1 MTGFFGQALL
11 YIVPFLLVLTFIVT
25 IHELGHFLVAR
36 AFGVKVDRFSI
47 GFGKTIV
54 ARTDKHGTEWR
65 MAWLPLG
72 GYVKFSGDLDASSV
86 PDQAGLAE
94 LKQRVI
100 AENGPG
106 AERDYFH
113 FKPIWQRA
121 LIVAAGPAANFLL
134 AIVLFTILFSVVG
147 ERIVAPRVVQV
158 APDSPAAA
166 AGFAP
171 RDLIVSVNGRPV
183 VENADVTRMV
193 IMSAGDP
200 MTFIVQRE
208 GGPVTLTATP
218 RRVLV
223 DDEIAGRVRIAQIG
237 LMMGPIVSADYRFR
251 RLNPVEAFGSGI
263 DMIGSTV
270 GTTATYI
277 GRIFMGKES
286 GDLLNGPIGIAKA
299 AGGVTQQ
306 AVDASSDPAW
316 MARNLA
322 LTFISF
328 AAIVSI
334 GIGIVNLL
342 PIPVLDG
349 GHLLFYAYEAVA
361 RRPVPAR
368 VQEVGYRVGLA
379 LLAGLMLFATW
390 NDLQKLSLFKFL
402 GGLACRAD
410 ASPRWFPV

>member
-1 MTGFFGQALL
+1 MLNVLGQILI

-36 AFGVKVDRFSI
+36 AFGVKIDRFSV
-47 GFGKTIV
+47 GFGKTIFS
-54 ARTDKHGTEWR
+54 RLDRHGTEWR

-94 LKQRVI
+94 LRQRVI

-134 AIVLFTILFSVVG
+134 AMVLFTVLFSVVG
-147 ERIVAPRVVQV
+147 EQVIAPRVASAV
-158 APDSPAAA
+158 PGSPAAE
-166 AGFAP
+166 AGFQP
-171 RDLIVSVNGRPV
+171 RDLILAINGKPITDRQ
-183 VENADVTRMV
+183 DVTRV
-193 IMSAGDP
+193 VVMSAGDP
-200 MTFIVQRE
+200 IRFTVDRGGRE
-208 GGPVTLTATP
+208 LVLTATP
-218 RRVLV
+218 ERQLV
-223 DDEIAGRVRIAQIG
+223 DDQIAGRVRIAQVG
-237 LMMGPIVSADYRFR
+237 LQMLPLPGDLSFR
-251 RLNPVEAFGSGI
+251 RLNPVEAFGKGVET
-263 DMIGSTV
+263 IGSTV
-270 GTTATYI
+270 ATTGTYI
-277 GRIFMGKES
+277 GRIFAGKES

-299 AGGVTQQ
+299 AGGVTEQ
-306 AVDASSDPAW
+306 AMAATPDPGL
-316 MARNLA
+316 MAANLA
-322 LTFISF
+322 LTFLSF
-328 AAIVSI
+328 AALVSI

-349 GHLLFYAYEAVA
+349 GHLLFYGYEAVA

-368 VQEVGYRVGLA
+368 VQEAGYRVGLA

-402 GGLACRAD
+402 GGLA
-410 ASPRWFPV
+410 

>member
-1 MTGFFGQALL
+1 MTGFLGQALL

-36 AFGVKVDRFSI
+36 AFSVKIDRFSV
-47 GFGKTIV
+47 GFGRTIISRV
-54 ARTDKHGTEWR
+54 DRRGTEWR
-65 MAWLPLG
+65 LAWLPLG

-86 PDQAGLAE
+86 PDEAGLAE
-94 LKQRVI
+94 LRRRVI

-113 FKPIWQRA
+113 FKPVWQRA

-134 AIVLFTILFSVVG
+134 AMVLFTLLFSVVG
-147 ERIVAPRVVQV
+147 ERIMAPRVLQV
-158 APDSPAAA
+158 TPGSPAAE
-166 AGFAP
+166 AGFRP
-171 RDLIVSVNGRPV
+171 RDLIVAVNGRPV
-183 VENADVTRMV
+183 VDGSEVTRTVM
-193 IMSAGDP
+193 MSAGDP
-200 MTFIVQRE
+200 LSFTVRRD
-208 GGPVTLTATP
+208 GGAVTLTATP
-218 RRVLV
+218 ERRLE
-223 DDEIAGRVRIAQIG
+223 DDEIAGRVRVARIG
-237 LMMGPIVSADYRFR
+237 LGLGPMVQSDYSFR
-251 RLNPVEAFGSGI
+251 RLNPLEAFGKGVET
-263 DMIGSTV
+263 IGSTV
-270 GTTATYI
+270 ATTATYI
-277 GRIFMGKES
+277 GRIFVGKES

-306 AVDASSDPAW
+306 AVSANPDPGW
-316 MARNLA
+316 MAANLA
-322 LTFISF
+322 LTFLSF
-328 AAIVSI
+328 AALVSI

-349 GHLLFYAYEAVA
+349 GHLLFYGYEAVA

-402 GGLACRAD
+402 GGLA
-410 ASPRWFPV
+410 

>member
-1 MTGFFGQALL
+1 MTGFLGQTLL

-47 GFGKTIV
+47 GFGRTIV
-54 ARTDKHGTEWR
+54 SRTDRRGTEWR
-65 MAWLPLG
+65 LAWLPLG

-86 PDQAGLAE
+86 PDEAGLAE
-94 LKQRVI
+94 LRRRVI

-121 LIVAAGPAANFLL
+121 LIVAAGPAANFVL
-134 AIVLFTILFSVVG
+134 AMVLFTLLFTAVG
-147 ERIVAPRVVQV
+147 EQVLAPRVAQVQ
-158 APDSPAAA
+158 AGSPAAA
-166 AGFAP
+166 AGFQP
-171 RDLIVSVNGRPV
+171 NDLIRAIDGRPV
-183 VENADVTRMV
+183 ADTSEVTRTVM
-193 IMSAGDP
+193 MSAGDP
-200 MTFIVQRE
+200 LRFTVDRGGREIV
-208 GGPVTLTATP
+208 LTATP
-218 RRVLV
+218 ERRLEN
-223 DDEIAGRVRIAQIG
+223 DQIAGRVRIARIG
-237 LMMGPIVSADYRFR
+237 LGMDRRIEDFSFR
-251 RLNPVEAFGSGI
+251 RLNPVEAFGKGI
-263 DMIGSTV
+263 ETIGSTV
-270 GTTATYI
+270 STTATYI
-277 GRIFMGKES
+277 GRIFVGKES

-306 AVDASSDPAW
+306 AVAANPDPGW
-316 MARNLA
+316 MAANLA
-322 LTFISF
+322 LTFLSF
-328 AAIVSI
+328 AALVSI

-349 GHLLFYAYEAVA
+349 GHLLFYGYEAVA

-402 GGLACRAD
+402 GGLA
-410 ASPRWFPV
+410 

>member
-1 MTGFFGQALL
+1 MTGFLGQALL

-36 AFGVKVDRFSI
+36 RFGVKVDRFSI
-47 GFGKTIV
+47 GFGRTIV

-65 MAWLPLG
+65 LAWLPLG

-94 LKQRVI
+94 LRQRVI

-113 FKPIWQRA
+113 FKPVWQRA

-134 AIVLFTILFSVVG
+134 ALVLFTILFSVIG
-147 ERIVAPRVVQV
+147 ERIAAPRVAAVV
-158 APDSPAAA
+158 PGSPAAE
-166 AGFAP
+166 AGFLPSDRIVAINN
-171 RDLIVSVNGRPV
+171 RLIQDQS
-183 VENADVTRMV
+183 EVTQTV

-200 MTFIVQRE
+200 LRFTVDRAGRQLE
-208 GGPVTLTATP
+208 LVATP
-218 RRVLV
+218 RRVV
-223 DDEIAGRVRIAQIG
+223 QDDELSGRIRVAQIG
-237 LMMGPIVSADYRFR
+237 LALRPLQEDYRFR
-251 RLNPVEAFGSGI
+251 RLNPLEATGKGAE
-263 DMIGSTV
+263 MIGTTV
-270 GTTATYI
+270 ATTGTYI
-277 GRIFMGKES
+277 GRIFTGKES
-286 GDLLNGPIGIAKA
+286 GDLLSGPIGIARA
-299 AGGVTQQ
+299 AGGATRQ
-306 AVDASSDPAW
+306 AVAADPDPGYIA
-316 MARNLA
+316 ANLA
-322 LTFISF
+322 LTFLQF

-402 GGLACRAD
+402 GGFA
-410 ASPRWFPV
+410 

>member
-1 MTGFFGQALL
+1 MTGFLGQALL

-36 AFGVKVDRFSI
+36 AFGVKIDRFSV
-47 GFGKTIV
+47 GFGKTIFS
-54 ARTDKHGTEWR
+54 RNDRHGTEWR

-86 PDQAGLAE
+86 PDQAGLDE
-94 LKQRVI
+94 LRQRVI

-121 LIVAAGPAANFLL
+121 LIVFAGPAANFLL
-134 AIVLFTILFSVVG
+134 ALVLFTVLFSVIG
-147 ERIVAPRVVQV
+147 ERIVAPRVATV
-158 APDSPAAA
+158 SEGTPAAA
-166 AGFAP
+166 AGFRP
-171 RDLIVSVNGRPV
+171 GDLIVAVNGRPV
-183 VENADVTRMV
+183 EDGAEVTRLVM
-193 IMSAGDP
+193 MSAGDP
-200 MTFIVQRE
+200 LIFNVQRA

-218 RRVLV
+218 ERRLEN
-223 DDEIAGRVRIAQIG
+223 DELAGRVRIARIG
-237 LMMGPIVSADYRFR
+237 LGMGPLVSADYRFR
-251 RLNPVEAFGSGI
+251 RLNPVEAAGKGVET
-263 DMIGSTV
+263 IGATV
-270 GTTATYI
+270 STTATYI
-277 GRIFMGKES
+277 GRIFIGKES

-299 AGGVTQQ
+299 AGGVTRM
-306 AVDASSDPAW
+306 AVEANPDPGLIA
-316 MARNLA
+316 ANLA
-322 LTFISF
+322 LTFLSF
-328 AAIVSI
+328 AALVSI

-349 GHLLFYAYEAVA
+349 GHLLFYGYEAVA

-402 GGLACRAD
+402 GGFA
-410 ASPRWFPV
+410 

>member
-134 AIVLFTILFSVVG
+134 AMVLFTILFSVVG

-208 GGPVTLTATP
+208 GGPVSLTATP

-402 GGLACRAD
+402 GGLA
-410 ASPRWFPV
+410 

>member
-1 MTGFFGQALL
+1 MTGFLGQALL

-36 AFGVKVDRFSI
+36 AFGVKIDRFSI

-54 ARTDKHGTEWR
+54 SRVDRRGTEWR

-72 GYVKFSGDLDASSV
+72 GYVKFSGDLDPSSV
-86 PDQAGLAE
+86 PDEAGLAE
-94 LKQRVI
+94 LRRRVI

-134 AIVLFTILFSVVG
+134 AMVLFTLLFSAVG
-147 ERIVAPRVVQV
+147 EQILAPRVATVV
-158 APDSPAAA
+158 PDSPAAE
-166 AGFAP
+166 AGFQP
-171 RDLIVSVNGRPV
+171 GDLVVQVNDRRV
-183 VENADVTRMV
+183 VDFNEFERAIM
-193 IMSAGDP
+193 MSAGDAMRFTVDRGGREVVLTGTP
-200 MTFIVQRE
+200 QRRLE
-208 GGPVTLTATP
+208 DNP
-218 RRVLV
+218 
-223 DDEIAGRVRIAQIG
+223 IAGQVRIARIG
-237 LMMGPIVSADYRFR
+237 VIMDRRASDFSFR
-251 RLNPVEAFGSGI
+251 RLNPVEAFGKGI
-263 DMIGSTV
+263 ETIGSTV

-277 GRIFMGKES
+277 GRIFAGKES

-299 AGGVTQQ
+299 AGGVTQL
-306 AVDASSDPAW
+306 AVAANPDPGW
-316 MARNLA
+316 MAANLA
-322 LTFISF
+322 LTFLSF
-328 AAIVSI
+328 AAVVSI

-349 GHLLFYAYEAVA
+349 GHLLFYGYEAVA

-402 GGLACRAD
+402 GGLA
-410 ASPRWFPV
+410 

>member
-1 MTGFFGQALL
+1 MTGFLGQALL

-36 AFGVKVDRFSI
+36 AFGVKIDRFSV
-47 GFGKTIV
+47 GFGKTIFS
-54 ARTDKHGTEWR
+54 RLDRHGTEWR

-86 PDQAGLAE
+86 PDQAGLDE
-94 LKQRVI
+94 LRQRVI

-121 LIVAAGPAANFLL
+121 LIVFAGPAANFLL
-134 AIVLFTILFSVVG
+134 ALVLFTVLFSVIG
-147 ERIVAPRVVQV
+147 ERIVAPRVATV
-158 APDSPAAA
+158 SEGTPAAA
-166 AGFAP
+166 AGFRP
-171 RDLIVSVNGRPV
+171 GDLIVAVNGRPV
-183 VENADVTRMV
+183 EDGAEVTRLVM
-193 IMSAGDP
+193 MSAGDP
-200 MTFIVQRE
+200 LIFNVQRA

-218 RRVLV
+218 ERRLEN
-223 DDEIAGRVRIAQIG
+223 DELAGRVRIARIG
-237 LMMGPIVSADYRFR
+237 LGMGPLVSADYRFR
-251 RLNPVEAFGSGI
+251 RLNPVEAAGKGVET
-263 DMIGSTV
+263 IGATV
-270 GTTATYI
+270 STTATYI
-277 GRIFMGKES
+277 GRIFIGKES

-299 AGGVTQQ
+299 AGGVTRM
-306 AVDASSDPAW
+306 AVEANPDPGLIA
-316 MARNLA
+316 ANLA
-322 LTFISF
+322 LTFLSF
-328 AAIVSI
+328 AALVSI

-349 GHLLFYAYEAVA
+349 GHLLFYGYEAVA

-402 GGLACRAD
+402 GGLA
-410 ASPRWFPV
+410 

>member
-1 MTGFFGQALL
+1 MTGFLGQALL

-36 AFGVKVDRFSI
+36 AFGVKIDRFSI

-54 ARTDKHGTEWR
+54 GRTDRHGTEWR
-65 MAWLPLG
+65 LAWLPLG

-94 LKQRVI
+94 LRQRVI
-100 AENGPG
+100 AEHGPG

-134 AIVLFTILFSVVG
+134 AMVLFTLLFTAVG
-147 ERIVAPRVVQV
+147 EQVLAPRVALVQ
-158 APDSPAAA
+158 AGTPAAA
-166 AGFAP
+166 AGFQP
-171 RDLIVSVNGRPV
+171 NDLIKAIDGRPV
-183 VENADVTRMV
+183 ADTSEVTRTVM
-193 IMSAGDP
+193 MSAGDP
-200 MTFIVQRE
+200 LRFTVDRGGREIVL
-208 GGPVTLTATP
+208 VATP
-218 RRVLV
+218 ERRVE
-223 DDEIAGRVRIAQIG
+223 DDQIAGRVRIARIG
-237 LMMGPIVSADYRFR
+237 LGMDRRIEDFSFR
-251 RLNPVEAFGSGI
+251 RLNPIQAFGKGVETI
-263 DMIGSTV
+263 
-270 GTTATYI
+270 GTTVATTGTYI

-306 AVDASSDPAW
+306 AVAANPDPGW
-316 MARNLA
+316 MAANLA
-322 LTFISF
+322 LTFLSF
-328 AAIVSI
+328 AALVSI
-334 GIGIVNLL
+334 GIGTVNLL

-349 GHLLFYAYEAVA
+349 GHLLFYGYEAVA

-368 VQEVGYRVGLA
+368 VQEVSYRVGLA

-390 NDLQKLSLFKFL
+390 NDLQKNGLFTFL
-402 GGLACRAD
+402 GGLA
-410 ASPRWFPV
+410 

>member
-1 MTGFFGQALL
+1 MMGFFGQTLL

-54 ARTDKHGTEWR
+54 ARTDGRGTEWR
-65 MAWLPLG
+65 LAWLPLG

-100 AENGPG
+100 AENGAG

-134 AIVLFTILFSVVG
+134 AMVLFTILFSVIG
-147 ERIVAPRVVQV
+147 EQVAAPRVALVTPGSPAAEAGFRPRDRIVA
-158 APDSPAAA
+158 
-166 AGFAP
+166 
-171 RDLIVSVNGRPV
+171 INGRPV
-183 VENADVTRMV
+183 TEQEEVTRTV
-193 IMSAGDP
+193 VLSAGDALRF
-200 MTFIVQRE
+200 TVDRDGQRLDL
-208 GGPVTLTATP
+208 VATP
-218 RRVLV
+218 QRRVE
-223 DDEIAGRVRIAQIG
+223 DDELAGRVRIARIG
-237 LMMGPIVSADYRFR
+237 LALQPLPEDVRFS
-251 RLNPVEAFGSGI
+251 RLNPLEAAGKGVETI
-263 DMIGSTV
+263 
-270 GTTATYI
+270 GTTVSTTGAYI
-277 GRIFMGKES
+277 GRIFTGRES
-286 GDLLNGPIGIAKA
+286 GDLLSGPIGIAKA
-299 AGGVTQQ
+299 AGGVTRQ
-306 AVDASSDPAW
+306 AVAANPDPGF
-316 MARNLA
+316 MALNLA
-322 LTFISF
+322 LTFLQF

-349 GHLLFYAYEAVA
+349 GHLLFYGYEAVA

-402 GGLACRAD
+402 GGLA
-410 ASPRWFPV
+410 

>member
-1 MTGFFGQALL
+1 MTGFLGQALL
-11 YIVPFLLVLTFIVT
+11 YIIPFLLVLTFIVT

-36 AFGVKVDRFSI
+36 RFGVKVDRFSI
-47 GFGKTIV
+47 GFGRTIV

-65 MAWLPLG
+65 LAWLPLG

-86 PDQAGLAE
+86 PDEAGLAE
-94 LKQRVI
+94 LRQRVI
-100 AENGPG
+100 AEKGPG

-113 FKPIWQRA
+113 FKPVWQRA

-134 AIVLFTILFSVVG
+134 ALVLFTILFSVIG
-147 ERIVAPRVVQV
+147 ERIAAPRVAAVV
-158 APDSPAAA
+158 PGSPAAE
-166 AGFAP
+166 AGFLPSDRIVAINS
-171 RDLIVSVNGRPV
+171 RLIQDQS
-183 VENADVTRMV
+183 EVTQTV

-200 MTFIVQRE
+200 LRFTVDRAGRQLE
-208 GGPVTLTATP
+208 LVATP
-218 RRVLV
+218 RRVV
-223 DDEIAGRVRIAQIG
+223 QDDELSGRIRVAQIG
-237 LMMGPIVSADYRFR
+237 LALRPLQEDFQFR
-251 RLNPVEAFGSGI
+251 RLNPLEATGKGVE
-263 DMIGSTV
+263 MIGTTV
-270 GTTATYI
+270 ATTGTYI
-277 GRIFMGKES
+277 GRIFTGKES
-286 GDLLNGPIGIAKA
+286 GDLLSGPIGIARA
-299 AGGVTQQ
+299 AGGATRQ
-306 AVDASSDPAW
+306 AVAADPDPGYIA
-316 MARNLA
+316 ANLA
-322 LTFISF
+322 LTFLQF

-402 GGLACRAD
+402 GGFA
-410 ASPRWFPV
+410 

>member
-1 MTGFFGQALL
+1 MTGFLGQALL

-36 AFGVKVDRFSI
+36 AFGVKIDRFSI

-54 ARTDKHGTEWR
+54 SRVDRRGTEWR
-65 MAWLPLG
+65 IAWLPLG
-72 GYVKFSGDLDASSV
+72 GYVKFSGDLDPSSV
-86 PDQAGLAE
+86 PDEAGLAE
-94 LKQRVI
+94 LRQRVI

-106 AERDYFH
+106 VERDYFH

-134 AIVLFTILFSVVG
+134 AMVLFTLLFTAVG
-147 ERIVAPRVVQV
+147 EQVLAPRVARVD
-158 APDSPAAA
+158 PGTPAAA
-166 AGFAP
+166 AGFQP
-171 RDLIVSVNGRPV
+171 NDLIKAIDGRPV
-183 VENADVTRMV
+183 ADTSDVTRTVM
-193 IMSAGDP
+193 MSAGDSLRF
-200 MTFIVQRE
+200 TVDRNGRE
-208 GGPVTLTATP
+208 TVLVATP
-218 RRVLV
+218 QRRLE
-223 DDEIAGRVRIAQIG
+223 DDQIAGRVRIARIG
-237 LMMGPIVSADYRFR
+237 LLMDRRIEDFSFR
-251 RLNPVEAFGSGI
+251 RLNPVQAFGKGI
-263 DMIGSTV
+263 ETIGTTV

-277 GRIFMGKES
+277 GRIFVGKES

-306 AVDASSDPAW
+306 AVAANPDPGW
-316 MARNLA
+316 MAANLA
-322 LTFISF
+322 LTFLSF
-328 AAIVSI
+328 AALVSI

-349 GHLLFYAYEAVA
+349 GHLLFYGYEAVA

-402 GGLACRAD
+402 GGLA
-410 ASPRWFPV
+410 

>member
-1 MTGFFGQALL
+1 MTGFLGQALL

-65 MAWLPLG
+65 LAWLPLG

-94 LKQRVI
+94 LRQRVV
-100 AENGPG
+100 AEKGAG

-134 AIVLFTILFSVVG
+134 AMVLFTVLFSVVG
-147 ERIVAPRVVQV
+147 EQVLAPRVAQV
-158 APDSPAAA
+158 EPGTPAAA
-166 AGFAP
+166 AGFQP
-171 RDLIVSVNGRPV
+171 NDLIKAINGRPV
-183 VENADVTRMV
+183 ADTSDVTRTV

-200 MTFIVQRE
+200 LRFTVDRNGRDTVLI
-208 GGPVTLTATP
+208 ATP
-218 RRVLV
+218 ERRLE
-223 DDEIAGRVRIAQIG
+223 DDQIAGRVRIARIG
-237 LMMGPIVSADYRFR
+237 LMMDRRIEDFSFR
-251 RLNPVEAFGSGI
+251 RLNPVEAAGKGVET
-263 DMIGSTV
+263 IGSTV
-270 GTTATYI
+270 STTVTYI
-277 GRIFMGKES
+277 GRIFSGKES
-286 GDLLNGPIGIAKA
+286 GDLLNGPLGIAKA

-306 AVDASSDPAW
+306 AVAANPDPGY
-316 MARNLA
+316 MAANLA
-322 LTFISF
+322 LTFLQF

-402 GGLACRAD
+402 GGLA
-410 ASPRWFPV
+410 

>member
-1 MTGFFGQALL
+1 MTGFLGQTLL
-11 YIVPFLLVLTFIVT
+11 SIVSFLLVLTFIVT

-54 ARTDKHGTEWR
+54 ARTDKRGTEWR
-65 MAWLPLG
+65 LAWLPLG

-94 LKQRVI
+94 LRQRVI
-100 AENGPG
+100 AENGAG

-134 AIVLFTILFSVVG
+134 AMVLFTVLFSVIG
-147 ERIVAPRVVQV
+147 EQIVAPRVARVS
-158 APDSPAAA
+158 PGTPAAE
-166 AGFAP
+166 AGFQP
-171 RDLIVSVNGRPV
+171 RDLIVAVNGQPV
-183 VENADVTRMV
+183 LEGAEVTRIV

-200 MTFIVQRE
+200 LRFTVDR
-208 GGPVTLTATP
+208 GGRQVFLTATP
-218 RRVLV
+218 ERRME
-223 DDEIAGRVRIAQIG
+223 DDELAGRVRIARIG
-237 LMMGPIVSADYRFR
+237 LEMAPLAQDYKFR
-251 RLNPVEAFGSGI
+251 RLNPLEAAGKGV
-263 DMIGSTV
+263 DTIGDTV
-270 GTTATYI
+270 ATTGTYL
-277 GRIFMGKES
+277 GRIFTGKES
-286 GDLLNGPIGIAKA
+286 GDLLNGPLGIAKA
-299 AGGVTQQ
+299 AGGVTRQ
-306 AVDASSDPAW
+306 AVAANPDPGY
-316 MARNLA
+316 MAANLA
-322 LTFISF
+322 LTFLQF

-349 GHLLFYAYEAVA
+349 GHLLFYGYEAVA

-402 GGLACRAD
+402 GGLA
-410 ASPRWFPV
+410 

>member
-1 MTGFFGQALL
+1 MTGFLGQTLL

-54 ARTDKHGTEWR
+54 SRTDRRGTEWR
-65 MAWLPLG
+65 IAWLPLG

-94 LKQRVI
+94 LRQRVI
-100 AENGPG
+100 AEHGPG

-134 AIVLFTILFSVVG
+134 SMVLLTGLFMALG
-147 ERIVAPRVVQV
+147 ELTAAPRVGQV
-158 APDSPAAA
+158 TPGSPAAA
-166 AGFAP
+166 AGFLP
-171 RDLIVSVNGRPV
+171 GDLIRTVNGRAV
-183 VENADVTRMV
+183 DEGADVTEIVML
-193 IMSAGDP
+193 SAGDP
-200 MTFIVQRE
+200 LRFTVDRAGRE
-208 GGPVTLTATP
+208 VVLTATP
-218 RRVLV
+218 VRQI
-223 DDEIAGRVRIAQIG
+223 EQNAIAGRVRIARIG
-237 LMMGPIVSADYRFR
+237 LGLQPLRSDIRFR
-251 RLNPVEAFGSGI
+251 RLNPLEAGAKSVER
-263 DMIGSTV
+263 IGSTV
-270 GTTATYI
+270 NGTVTYI
-277 GRIFMGKES
+277 GRIFAGKES

-299 AGGVTQQ
+299 AGGITQQ
-306 AVDASSDPAW
+306 SAAASDDPTLSALNVLV
-316 MARNLA
+316 NLIQLTA
-322 LTFISF
+322 LI
-328 AAIVSI
+328 SI

-349 GHLLFYAYEAVA
+349 GHLLFYGYEAVA

-379 LLAGLMLFATW
+379 LLAGLMLIATW

-402 GGLACRAD
+402 GGLA
-410 ASPRWFPV
+410 